1 MGDPS
6 MHSGAKSFMTMMAA
20 GGVAKRVLDNPKK
33 IAAGVKGHFTANKE
47 K

>member
-33 IAAGVKGHFTANKE
+33 
-47 K
+47 